1 MELLFTHCAGMD
13 VHKDSVVVC
22 VRVASGTG
30 PASERVERFGTINS
44 ELQRLVGASKAPHL
58 EEAIAAVEIKLSAEE
73 LAALAE
79 PYRPHAVLGHG

>member
-30 PASERVERFGTINS
+30 PASERVERFPAPRGTS
-44 ELQRLVGASKAPHL
+44 QVRRQFS
-58 EEAIAAVEIKLSAEE
+58 
-73 LAALAE
+73 LA
-79 PYRPHAVLGHG
+79 

>member
-44 ELQRLVGASKAPHL
+44 ELQRLSSTF
-58 EEAIAAVEIKLSAEE
+58 AIF
-73 LAALAE
+73 
-79 PYRPHAVLGHG
+79 